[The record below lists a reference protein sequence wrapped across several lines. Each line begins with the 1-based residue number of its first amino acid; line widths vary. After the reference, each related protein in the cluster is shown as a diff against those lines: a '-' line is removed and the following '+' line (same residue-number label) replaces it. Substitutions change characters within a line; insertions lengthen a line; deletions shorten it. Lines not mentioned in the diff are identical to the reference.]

1 MLDNYNAFNSESLQK
16 AWNKFCEQ
24 VKKEIKR
31 LKEEKEQID
40 SEINKHQ
47 TEVSIIKNSK
57 DNIEFMLKYKNVFIK
72 LDESLK
78 VIFAALEQFQ
88 NMNAL
93 NNSAVPYLCQQIFAS
108 EHIQEIS
115 QKIDQLIEQS
125 QNVAER
131 IARLNDLRFGIE
143 FDDELIKELCAKA
156 NFSQLETRLT
166 RFYCIRKAS
175 KKKPIVI
182 ERSPEIPTVAPEEE
196 PVIPEIPNNE
206 PETNEPEVIPEEPII
221 ELENPVASEVD
232 RIVEQFEEKV
242 KKYND
247 LKEKYNDLLNKYYGR
262 LNFLKSHEYAWYK
275 RRAENAISIEDI
287 KAETEDE
294 KIRAILLAFNV
305 FSTKEAIEKEISE
318 KKERNQGDIEYL
330 EYCINEFK
338 GLLEELTLT
347 DEKIKGNGPE
357 EITVTPSNVYFLVDE
372 TGKLVMPSD
381 ESAFVT
387 YERIAGT
394 SEVDNF
400 IKKTT
405 RKLPD
410 SDKEKT
416 GGRVPIVERISKYAI
431 SFLKVKTGEGTSGN
445 GILVIATASV
455 SSGKGGFEAID
466 KETNRVIDK
475 YSDQIIKQIRLIE
488 SRNSEYLKIQEKI
501 QGSIIASGR
510 KGGSRSEQ

>member
-1 MLDNYNAFNSESLQK
+1 MLDNNNAFNREALQK

-24 VKKEIKR
+24 IKKEIKR

-47 TEVSIIKNSK
+47 TQVSIIENSK

-108 EHIQEIS
+108 EHIQGIS
-115 QKIDQLIEQS
+115 QKIEQLTERS
-125 QNVAER
+125 QIIAER
-131 IARLNDLRFGIE
+131 IAKLNDLRFGIE

-166 RFYCIRKAS
+166 RFYCVRKAS
-175 KKKPIVI
+175 KKKQIVI
-182 ERSPEIPTVAPEEE
+182 ERTPEIPTVVPEEE
-196 PVIPEIPNNE
+196 TVIPEISNIEHEINE
-206 PETNEPEVIPEEPII
+206 PEANREEPII
-221 ELENPVASEVD
+221 ESEIPAVSED
-232 RIVEQFEEKV
+232 DKTTEQFEEQI
-242 KKYND
+242 KKYNA
-247 LKEKYNDLLNKYYGR
+247 LKGKYNALLNKYYEK
-262 LNFLKSHEYAWYK
+262 LNSLKSHEYAWHK

-287 KAETEDE
+287 KTETEDE
-294 KIRAILLAFNV
+294 SIRAILLAFNA

-330 EYCINEFK
+330 EYCINELNK
-338 GLLEELTLT
+338 LLEELALT
-347 DEKIKGNGPE
+347 DEKIKENGPE
-357 EITVTPSNVYFLVDE
+357 EITVTPSNVYFLVDD

-400 IKKTT
+400 IKKNT
-405 RKLPD
+405 RKMPD

-416 GGRVPIVERISKYAI
+416 GGRVPIVERMGKYAI
-431 SFLKVKTGEGTSGN
+431 SFIKVKTGEGTSGN

-455 SSGKGGFEAID
+455 STGKGGFEAID
-466 KETNRVIDK
+466 KETSRVIEK
-475 YSDQIIKQIRLIE
+475 YSDEIIRQIRLIE
-488 SRNSEYLKIQEKI
+488 SRNPEYLEMQERIQNN
-501 QGSIIASGR
+501 IIPPGR
-510 KGGSRSEQ
+510 KGGSRNEQ